1 LLLNHI
7 SVRKREKVKSFNSL
21 HSNFVVLAF
30 IFFILQDLVG
40 LNKCVCLVHFIF
52 CLVSF
57 FFKHLLTLIFKKVL
71 LFISFLELFKHL
83 SVPFF
88 VYLIDDLPEKVVVI
102 RSIKMYFF
110 VEAVSS
116 FTIDKSLQKRV
127 RQTISR
133 HYHWL
138 GNLAATGSFGRHE
151 VVRSRKQV
159 RNCSWGVRVHFHVYV
174 LDFRS

>member
-1 LLLNHI
+1 MVSFSLDFFVCTLFYCIHLLVLLKLVQGPSLLLNHI

-40 LNKCVCLVHFIF
+40 LNKCVCLVHFIL

-133 HYHWL
+133 HYH
-138 GNLAATGSFGRHE
+138 
-151 VVRSRKQV
+151 
-159 RNCSWGVRVHFHVYV
+159 
-174 LDFRS
+174 